1 MLYQYDF
8 FYLQCMVISKYCNI
22 VGLIC
27 TRNPFDTTCHVEF
40 VDSTLY
46 YIFDSGVWSKF
57 VWKFN
62 ERKSKQETPHLTMK
76 PKIIIIKKKNKK
88 NPPKQTSIYRKQTN
102 SHMNKKLNQTKT
114 KESAIAYIFFPK
126 RLVKIYIT
134 QT

>member
-1 MLYQYDF
+1 MIF
-8 FYLQCMVISKYCNI
+8 FYLQCMVISNYCYI
-22 VGLIC
+22 VGLIRM
-27 TRNPFDTTCHVEF
+27 RNPFDTTCHVKF

-76 PKIIIIKKKNKK
+76 PIIIIIIKNKKTKKN
-88 NPPKQTSIYRKQTN
+88 PKQTSIYRKQTN
-102 SHMNKKLNQTKT
+102 SHMNKWLNQTKT